1 MPEPQSK
8 WLVETEWLAE
18 RLDAP
23 DIVVLDASLHLPT
36 TGRDAKAE
44 YLAAHIPGAL
54 FFDIDD
60 IADETSPLPHML
72 PPTVKF
78 ASRVKKMGVGDGA
91 RVVVYDSEG
100 LYSAARAW
108 WMFRI
113 MGHGDVAVLNGGL
126 RKWKAEG
133 RPLEDGEPP
142 RRTPRH
148 FTPRF
153 HAELVRDAAEVR
165 ALIGSPAAQ
174 IVDARSAGRFEGRDA
189 DPRPGLRQGHIPGSR
204 NVPLRHAPQRRRNL
218 EVRRGAGRGPCQ
230 GGRRGGTAG
239 RGHLRLRRHR
249 RHCRARAGRAG
260 PARRRRLRRLVGRM
274 GGGPEPSADH
284 RAGGVTRGGP
294 QRHHAASRPFTRQA
308 KSRPQRKKSVGGT
321 NLTRRRCGGLGARQA
336 RRGAELDMRDGRS
349 NHRRGRS

>member
-1 MPEPQSK
+1 MPEPRSK
-8 WLVETEWLAE
+8 WLVETAWLAE

-36 TGRDAKAE
+36 TGRNARAE

-60 IADETSPLPHML
+60 IADEADPLPHML

-91 RVVVYDSEG
+91 RVVVYDAEG

-113 MGHGDVAVLNGGL
+113 MGHDDVAVLDGGL
-126 RKWKAEG
+126 KKWKAEG
-133 RPLEDGEPP
+133 RPLQDGEPP
-142 RRTPRH
+142 QRTPRH

-165 ALIGSPAAQ
+165 GLIGRPAAQ

-189 DPRPGLRQGHIPGSR
+189 DPRPGLRAGHIPGSR
-204 NVPLRHAPQRRRNL
+204 NVPYATLLNADGTL
-218 EVRRGAGRGPCQ
+218 KGA
-230 GGRRGGTAG
+230 AE
-239 RGHLRLRRHR
+239 LSAVF
-249 RHCRARAGRAG
+249 ARAGVEVERPVVASCGSGVTAGIVALALAVLGRPDAAVYDGSWVEWGADPGLPVATG
-260 PARRRRLRRLVGRM
+260 PAG
-274 GGGPEPSADH
+274 
-284 RAGGVTRGGP
+284 
-294 QRHHAASRPFTRQA
+294 
-308 KSRPQRKKSVGGT
+308 
-321 NLTRRRCGGLGARQA
+321 
-336 RRGAELDMRDGRS
+336 
-349 NHRRGRS
+349 

>member
-60 IADETSPLPHML
+60 IADETSTLPHML
-72 PPTVKF
+72 PSTMKF

-91 RVVVYDSEG
+91 RVVVYDAEG

-113 MGHGDVAVLNGGL
+113 MGHRDVAVLNGGL
-126 RKWKAEG
+126 RKWRAEG
-133 RPLEDGEPP
+133 RPLEHGEPP

-165 ALIGSPAAQ
+165 ALIGSSTAQ

-189 DPRPGLRQGHIPGSR
+189 DPRPGLRQGHIPSSR
-204 NVPLRHAPQRRRNL
+204 NVPYATLLNADGTLKPAAEL
-218 EVRRGAGRGPCQ
+218 AAVLAKAGVEVERPVVATCGSGV
-230 GGRRGGTAG
+230 TAG
-239 RGHLRLRRHR
+239 IVALAL
-249 RHCRARAGRAG
+249 AVLGRPDAAVYDGSWVEWGADPSLPVATG
-260 PARRRRLRRLVGRM
+260 PAR
-274 GGGPEPSADH
+274 
-284 RAGGVTRGGP
+284 
-294 QRHHAASRPFTRQA
+294 
-308 KSRPQRKKSVGGT
+308 
-321 NLTRRRCGGLGARQA
+321 
-336 RRGAELDMRDGRS
+336 
-349 NHRRGRS
+349 